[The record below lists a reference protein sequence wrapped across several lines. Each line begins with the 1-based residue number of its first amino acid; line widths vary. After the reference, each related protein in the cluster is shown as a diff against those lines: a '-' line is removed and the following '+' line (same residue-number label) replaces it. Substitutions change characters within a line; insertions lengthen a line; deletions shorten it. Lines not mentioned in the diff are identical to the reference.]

1 MDKDR
6 LNEVLKAVAA
16 GTITPSDAAE
26 QLARLPFEDLGFAKV
41 DLHRALRQGMPEV
54 IFCPRKTPEQI
65 VSIAQRLRSAHKL
78 VVASR
83 VSSEQAAAVL
93 AILPDGEYD
102 TASNTICWGELP
114 NIEDS
119 KTYVA
124 VVSAGT
130 ADLSVAAEACAI
142 LRCAGIAVKQ
152 INDVGVAG
160 VHRLIPFLD
169 EIRSACAVIVIAGM
183 DGALPSVVGG
193 LVDVPVIAVPTSVGY
208 GASFDGLAA
217 LLAMLNSC
225 ASGLTVVNIDNGFGA
240 AFAAVRIVA
249 MIKTAKSIS

>member
-65 VSIAQRLRSAHKL
+65 VSIAQHLRSAHKL

-83 VSSEQAAAVL
+83 ISSEQAAAVL

-114 NIEDS
+114 NIENS

-130 ADLSVAAEACAI
+130 SDLSV
-142 LRCAGIAVKQ
+142 
-152 INDVGVAG
+152 
-160 VHRLIPFLD
+160 
-169 EIRSACAVIVIAGM
+169 
-183 DGALPSVVGG
+183 
-193 LVDVPVIAVPTSVGY
+193 
-208 GASFDGLAA
+208 
-217 LLAMLNSC
+217 
-225 ASGLTVVNIDNGFGA
+225 
-240 AFAAVRIVA
+240 
-249 MIKTAKSIS
+249 